1 MRSKPHK
8 GAASG
13 AATTA
18 TIRASAHLGFGLSTT
33 HVSTGSILGSGVG
46 PGWPKF
52 GGVGD
57 LHDLAGERHPLGLG
71 RQDQSNEGGSGP
83 LARLCLAWPR
93 RPARALWDLL
103 DRSAVP
109 LASTKGRTRLRLGIG
124 EQPAVRHLD
133 DQRARNRQA
142 VRSRISLTSS
152 IDVSGCRNTK
162 RPTVSPSHL
171 VGGTNAISSS
181 CNDCAHLL

>member
-1 MRSKPHK
+1 VESVIFTILL
-8 GAASG
+8 ASG
-13 AATTA
+13 
-18 TIRASAHLGFGLSTT
+18 IRLASAAK
-33 HVSTGSILGSGVG
+33 I
-46 PGWPKF
+46 K
-52 GGVGD
+52 
-57 LHDLAGERHPLGLG
+57 
-71 RQDQSNEGGSGP
+71 SNEGGSGP

-93 RPARALWDLL
+93 RPALRDLL

>member
-1 MRSKPHK
+1 VLRRALRRPRQSVPQLTS
-8 GAASG
+8 GSDFLPPTSAPAAYWD
-13 AATTA
+13 
-18 TIRASAHLGFGLSTT
+18 
-33 HVSTGSILGSGVG
+33 LGSGQDGRSSVESVI
-46 PGWPKF
+46 F
-52 GGVGD
+52 TI
-57 LHDLAGERHPLGLG
+57 LLASGIRLASAAKIK
-71 RQDQSNEGGSGP
+71 SNEGGSGP

-109 LASTKGRTRLRLGIG
+109 LASALRSDSLAPRHRRTAGG
-124 EQPAVRHLD
+124 PTLD
-133 DQRARNRQA
+133 DQRAGNRQP

-152 IDVSGCRNTK
+152 IDVSGCRNAK

-181 CNDCAHLL
+181 CNACAHLL